1 MGFRMIHADRTVKV
15 NPYDPRNSIRYNQS
29 NLRTRELLHRQYGRN
44 PEVQVYLD
52 HAVGLVHNLAT
63 YNAKVCTSA
72 TLRLYRSTR
81 ARRGLPAGTRSLDRS
96 TRNLIGKGHYGTK
109 LAMMSESGEE
119 MVEVK
124 SHPVLDLLNN
134 PNPLYPGTLL
144 EHLKWYVS
152 WIGGNGYEYMSKMNG
167 LPFMLSPLFPQWVSI
182 EATVE
187 EGLTSYLY
195 GRGDTGPTP
204 YLPEE
209 VLHYKLYPSPYSAL
223 YGIGALFGVL
233 PHADLIQDCLIHD
246 ISMAK
251 NGMHPDGI
259 WMLPEGTSGETERK
273 FLRQIQSKFR
283 GVKNWYKHLVMT
295 GKVEF
300 VSPMIPE
307 KDLMNLPKQQETKKE
322 IRMAFGHTES
332 MADST
337 TTNVA
342 SAIQSHDK
350 QFLGGT
356 IWPALLNDASTKNT
370 MLLPAF
376 GLDPDEYCF
385 AYDNPVERDESAY
398 ADRLRLDFQTGLRTA
413 NEVRIELGLEEADDE
428 YADALLINGQ
438 PLGPVA
444 APDPFGGML
453 GGGGSGAAEGPES
466 DLLDEVTEPPALPAG
481 EPEEPEEPALLGY
494 EPEDTGGAT
503 LSGDFKAA
511 MLECEAPQWRDD
523 CPFCQPTTKAGDSP
537 IDDPEEPDPNLEDT
551 FRRMIAEAQE
561 DFIRSMIT
569 SGTLDSLAMRDRWA
583 AELQEAMVPIFKLAA
598 DEQTAG
604 LVGSVDAS
612 FDITDQ
618 RALEFL
624 RGYTVELADDLLGT
638 TADMVKR
645 AVEVGLERGL
655 GEDDVVKLMD
665 GIPETRARMIAR
677 TEKQRAVQNGK
688 RQAMIRLGVKKVRWA
703 TSPGATLAHMEI
715 ASRSPKPIDEPF
727 VKAGETVGPP
737 GASETM
743 KRDIYCPPARPNCR
757 CILVAV
763 LEED

>member
-1 MGFRMIHADRTVKV
+1 MNTADRTVKV

-81 ARRGLPAGTRSLDRS
+81 ARRSLPAGTRSLDRS

-124 SHPVLDLLNN
+124 SHPVLDLIAN

-152 WIGGNGYEYMSKMNG
+152 WIGGNGYEYMSKMG
-167 LPFMLSPLFPQWVSI
+167 GRPFMLSPLFPQWVSI

-413 NEVRIELGLEEADDE
+413 NEVRIELGLEKADDE

-523 CPFCQPTTKAGDSP
+523 CPVCSPATKAGEEP
-537 IDDPEEPDPNLEDT
+537 MADDPILEEA
-551 FRRMIAEAQE
+551 IANSGGMEATLRKLISEGQAE
-561 DFIRSMIT
+561 FVRQILAGGVPT
-569 SGTLDSLAMRDRWA
+569 SALVRDQWA
-583 AELQEAMVPIFKLAA
+583 AVLQEAMVPIFQTAA
-598 DEQTAG
+598 DEQMG
-604 LVGSVDAS
+604 LLQGRVDGS
-612 FDITDQ
+612 FDLTDQ
-618 RALEFL
+618 AASDFL
-624 RGYTVELADDLLGT
+624 REYTLELADDLAGT
-638 TADMVKR
+638 TAEIAKR
-645 AVEVGLERGL
+645 AVQVGIDAGL
-655 GEDDVVKLMD
+655 GEDDIVKLMEEE
-665 GIPETRARMIAR
+665 GIAETRARMITR
-677 TEKQRAVQNGK
+677 TETQRATQNGK
-688 RQAMIRLGVKKVRWA
+688 RQAMIRLGVKKVRWTTA
-703 TSPGATLAHMEI
+703 PGASPAHAMI
-715 ASRSPKPIDEPF
+715 AKRSPKPIDEPF
-727 VKAGETVGPP
+727 VKAGETIVN
-737 GASETM
+737 ETF
-743 KRDIYCPPARPNCR
+743 KRDVYCPPARPNCR
-757 CILVAV
+757 CSLVAIM
-763 LEED
+763 EED